1 MDAHYLILKTLNE
14 TPNISQRLLAEKMGI
29 SLGKVNFCLNELAR
43 KGWIK
48 VDRFKNSQNKM
59 GYAYFLTPRG
69 LEEKA
74 RLTVHFLRRKAEEYE
89 LIRQQID
96 ELHQELEKE
105 RQSVQN
111 T

>member
-1 MDAHYLILKTLNE
+1 MKESIHLIFIDLW
-14 TPNISQRLLAEKMGI
+14 SRHWGQ
-29 SLGKVNFCLNELAR
+29 VHNFCLNELAR

-74 RLTVHFLRRKAEEYE
+74 RLTIHFIRRKAEEYE

-105 RQSVQN
+105 QQSVQN